1 MAPIP
6 NTLPE
11 DALSLVSATERRYNY
26 LIESELPKLRQCI
39 GPLSLQQTLA
49 EDLRVDTVA
58 LTRQVET
65 LEIMVDDLQGE
76 KNRRELR
83 RIVDDFNKK
92 LASLRQETRAALLT
106 SKRAIDAR
114 SKSNKEDLLS
124 FVSVL
129 KEKEDSS
136 EKSTDDALMKA
147 NSDVTDALRRTV
159 SLMQAELERS
169 VLTTQMLDSS
179 TATLRSTSLQH
190 DVLNSVMFT
199 SKQLITALEKSDWL
213 DRILIISGF
222 VFFLLVVL
230 FILKQRIIDRG
241 FRIAFWWTRFL
252 PDFSS
257 DEQLLK
263 NAMEPVGEPS
273 SLSATAVSVVA
284 SLTSLVASSSA
295 VTTTVILS
303 STTPSSNL
311 PATHAYNRDFSKIE
325 DTQNPP
331 PSSSPAA
338 DSEVIHQTQS
348 LPEHLEL

>member
-1 MAPIP
+1 
-6 NTLPE
+6 
-11 DALSLVSATERRYNY
+11 
-26 LIESELPKLRQCI
+26 
-39 GPLSLQQTLA
+39 
-49 EDLRVDTVA
+49 
-58 LTRQVET
+58 
-65 LEIMVDDLQGE
+65 
-76 KNRRELR
+76 
-83 RIVDDFNKK
+83 
-92 LASLRQETRAALLT
+92 
-106 SKRAIDAR
+106 
-114 SKSNKEDLLS
+114 
-124 FVSVL
+124 
-129 KEKEDSS
+129 
-136 EKSTDDALMKA
+136 MKA

-263 NAMEPVGEPS
+263 SAIEPVGEPS

-284 SLTSLVASSSA
+284 SLASLVASSGA
-295 VTTTVILS
+295 ATTAAILS
-303 STTPSSNL
+303 STTPTLNL
-311 PATHAYNRDFSKIE
+311 PDPSSTLAYNKDSSKIE
-325 DTQNPP
+325 DTQNPS
-331 PSSSPAA
+331 PSPSIPAA
-338 DSEVIHQTQS
+338 DSESIHQTPS
-348 LPEHLEL
+348 LPEHVEL

>member
-1 MAPIP
+1 MAPIL

-11 DALSLVSATERRYNY
+11 DVLSLISAVERRCNY
-26 LIESELPKLRQCI
+26 LTESELPKLRQCI

-49 EDLRVDTVA
+49 EELRVDTAAV
-58 LTRQVET
+58 TRQVEA

-76 KNRRELR
+76 KKRRELR

-92 LASLRQETRAALLT
+92 LASLRQETRVALLT
-106 SKRAIDAR
+106 SKRNIDAR
-114 SKSNKEDLLS
+114 SKSNKEDLLA

-129 KEKEDSS
+129 KDKQDSS

-147 NSDVTDALRRTV
+147 SSDVTDALRRTV

-169 VLTTQMLDSS
+169 VLTTQMLVSS

-190 DVLNSVMFT
+190 DALNSVMST

-241 FRIAFWWTRFL
+241 LRIAFWWTRFL

-257 DEQLLK
+257 DEELLQSS
-263 NAMEPVGEPS
+263 VGEPS

-284 SLTSLVASSSA
+284 SLISLAASSSTATTEA
-295 VTTTVILS
+295 VLS
-303 STTPSSNL
+303 SITPISKMPDPSSTL
-311 PATHAYNRDFSKIE
+311 ADKSEIE
-325 DTQNPP
+325 GAQNSALEP
-331 PSSSPAA
+331 
-338 DSEVIHQTQS
+338 IHQTPSS
-348 LPEHLEL
+348 LPEHIEL